1 MSSWNIRN
9 RQPGLR
15 VIQTLLKL
23 VSFQQTTNA
32 RLSICKNDFL
42 QEFVSSYFVP
52 LRFYNQSDSN
62 FSNGQ
67 MVQPEEIGLVSPYI
81 GDLLASQFTTTS
93 RFIEELRLV
102 RLQLQRENE
111 KKFEPAYYLEM
122 LLASDLRD
130 F

>member
-1 MSSWNIRN
+1 M
-9 RQPGLR
+9 
-15 VIQTLLKL
+15 
-23 VSFQQTTNA
+23 
-32 RLSICKNDFL
+32 
-42 QEFVSSYFVP
+42 P

-67 MVQPEEIGLVSPYI
+67 MVQPEEIGLVSPSI

-122 LLASDLRD
+122 LLARDLRD